1 MGRFRD
7 KGVGENGEC
16 VYRRATIDI
25 SVIGKSAGVLVLHLT
40 VDVHSEESRLA
51 NDHNDLSIYNLTAVA
66 CGLRSHNGLGHRVP
80 VQLGY
85 LHLHTELL
93 LHLEVDVRVG
103 PTSQVFVVAR
113 GVAELL
119 RGALSEEKE
128 GVQPGVI
135 CLLPHLD
142 TVVGRGGQ
150 ARDRVVHTQGIVCSH
165 IALTRFRKNE
175 ERGEAKTTI
184 TSAVSSK
191 KNTGRH
197 RVISEVSTNVQ
208 SQLSYRYYKK
218 TVLHCEDS
226 KVKYFQNGM

>member
-25 SVIGKSAGVLVLHLT
+25 SVIGKSAGVLVVYLT

-66 CGLRSHNGLGHRVP
+66 CRLRSHHGLGHRVP

-128 GVQPGVI
+128 GVQPGMI
-135 CLLPHLD
+135 SLLSHLD
-142 TVVGRGGQ
+142 TVVGRGSQ
-150 ARDRVVHTQGIVCSH
+150 ARDRAVHTQGIVCSH
-165 IALTRFRKNE
+165 LALTRFRENE
-175 ERGEAKTTI
+175 ERGEAETTI
-184 TSAVSSK
+184 FSPRLSAVRK
-191 KNTGRH
+191 IQGD
-197 RVISEVSTNVQ
+197 IE
-208 SQLSYRYYKK
+208 SY
-218 TVLHCEDS
+218 L
-226 KVKYFQNGM
+226 